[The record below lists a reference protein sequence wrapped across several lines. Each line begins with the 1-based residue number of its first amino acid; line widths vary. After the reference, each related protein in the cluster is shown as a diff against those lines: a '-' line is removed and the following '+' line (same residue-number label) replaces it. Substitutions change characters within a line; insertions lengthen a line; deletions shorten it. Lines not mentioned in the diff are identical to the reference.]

1 MAALE
6 PLNEALFLKFVV
18 HNAPR
23 FFRSTLVQLMGQHY
37 LHGEVRRFST
47 TSVLCKVV
55 TPTYNSAR
63 LHEFILSIR
72 AIAEVLSLNQSIP
85 ASIPYTVFE
94 QLQTITD
101 PGIISM
107 LRKPIQVTTL
117 RMLLL
122 CPILDDVKD

>member
-1 MAALE
+1 M
-6 PLNEALFLKFVV
+6 
-18 HNAPR
+18 
-23 FFRSTLVQLMGQHY
+23 
-37 LHGEVRRFST
+37 
-47 TSVLCKVV
+47 LCKVV

-63 LHEFILSIR
+63 LHEFILRIR
-72 AIAEVLSLNQSIP
+72 AIAEVLNQSIP

-122 CPILDDVKD
+122 CPFLDDVKD